1 MPAEALSGRMF
12 PGAEFYLRT
21 SIAMTEGAM
30 ATYSYPEDLRWRSID
45 SPALGV
51 NSIFYQDRQ
60 SPYGHRFM
68 FDEHLLRAF
77 LEDAGFVGIR
87 RTEFQA
93 GRDQAL
99 LIDSKSRWV
108 EFVAMESVRP

>member
-1 MPAEALSGRMF
+1 MF

-21 SIAMTEGAM
+21 SIAMTEGGM
-30 ATYSYPEDLRWRSID
+30 ATYSCPEDLRWRSID

-108 EFVAMESVRP
+108 ESVAMESVRP